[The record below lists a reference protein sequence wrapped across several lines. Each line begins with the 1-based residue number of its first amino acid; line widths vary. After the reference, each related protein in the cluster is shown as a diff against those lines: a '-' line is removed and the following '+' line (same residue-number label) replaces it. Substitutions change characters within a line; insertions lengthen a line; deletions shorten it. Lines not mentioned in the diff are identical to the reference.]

1 MITNDYLN
9 LTNLFTKIKKSRILI
24 IGEVMLDKYW
34 HGSTSRISPEAPVPV
49 VHVDS
54 EENKVGGSGN
64 VAMNCASL
72 GAKTSII
79 SFCGDDDNGYLVN
92 QILKKAGVK
101 TYIKKIK
108 HFTTITKLRI
118 LSKNQQLIRSDF
130 EMPLKASLQDNA
142 LKTFQNKIHSTDV
155 VIISD
160 YGKGLISN
168 LKHYISAAKA
178 EKKIIIVDPKG
189 TDFRKYKGS
198 TILTPN
204 MSEFE
209 EVVGSCKNLHE
220 IELKAKKLIKQL
232 SLNAL
237 LITRSEKGMT
247 LVEKGKKS
255 FNVPAL
261 AKDVYDVTGAGD
273 TVVSVL
279 ASCLGAGITFRDSVV
294 IANIAASIVV
304 GKVGTSTVSPKE
316 IINTVPDN
324 TYHIND
330 TKRKIIKRIID
341 LKQSGKKI
349 VFTNGCFDILHPGHL
364 SYLREA
370 KNLGDILVIGLNS
383 DTSVRRLKGTKRP
396 INKQKD
402 RSILLQ
408 SLSFVD
414 YVIPFSED
422 TPKDLIEILS
432 PDILVKGGDYK
443 IKDIEGADHVIKNNG
458 KVKILD
464 FIHGYSSSN
473 IIEKIKR
480 GYL

>member
-1 MITNDYLN
+1 MITDDYLN

-79 SFCGDDDNGYLVN
+79 SFCGDDNNGYLAN

-168 LKHYISAAKA
+168 LKHYISAANA

-209 EVVGSCKNLHE
+209 AVVGSCKNLHE

-341 LKQSGKKI
+341 LKESGKKI

-422 TPKDLIEILS
+422 TPKDLIKILS

-443 IKDIEGADHVIKNNG
+443 IKDIEGADHVIENNG
-458 KVKILD
+458 EVKILD

>member
-1 MITNDYLN
+1 MIPDDNLN
-9 LTNLFTKIKKSRILI
+9 ITNLFTKIKKSRILI

-54 EENKVGGSGN
+54 EENKAGGSGN
-64 VAMNCASL
+64 VAMNCASI

-79 SFCGDDDNGYLVN
+79 SFCGDDNNGYLVN

-101 TYIKKIK
+101 TYIKIIK

-118 LSKNQQLIRSDF
+118 LSKSQQLIRSDF

-142 LKTFQNKIHSTDV
+142 LKTFQNKIHSNDV

-168 LKHYISAAKA
+168 LKHYISAARA

-209 EVVGSCKNLHE
+209 AVVGSCKNLYE
-220 IELKAKKLIKQL
+220 IELKAQKLINQL

-279 ASCLGAGITFRDSVV
+279 ASCLGAGMTFRDSVV

-304 GKVGTSTVSPKE
+304 GKVGTSTVSLEE
-316 IINTVPDN
+316 IINTFPDN

-330 TKRKIIKRIID
+330 TKKKIIKRIID

-414 YVIPFSED
+414 YVITFSED

-458 KVKILD
+458 EVKILD

-480 GYL
+480 G

>member
-1 MITNDYLN
+1 MITDDYLN